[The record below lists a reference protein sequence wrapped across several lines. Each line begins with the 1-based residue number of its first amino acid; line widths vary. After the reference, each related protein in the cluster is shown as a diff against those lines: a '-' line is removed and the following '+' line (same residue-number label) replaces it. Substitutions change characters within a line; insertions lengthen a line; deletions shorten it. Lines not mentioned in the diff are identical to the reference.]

1 MSREYNSPDLESK
14 TVEEL
19 TAQLLDAHSKLTALQ
34 KEREMMLANISHD
47 LRAPLTAIRSA
58 VDLALSDDNTSAA
71 DYRKTLSLIDRR
83 TATLEDLINDMYY
96 LFCIE
101 DTSNTL
107 NTIQIDACTF
117 LEEYFYDAVIDSRY
131 DSFDMQFDVAEDL
144 KCTIKIDPPKM
155 ARVLDNLMTNAAKY
169 AQGLASPSAASGTVR
184 GENYNVLSSKTPYIR
199 LGARI
204 IDSESGRYLEISVT
218 DNGCGISPEALPHI
232 FTRTFTGS
240 DARTPGK
247 ASGSGLG
254 LSIAKAI
261 VERHDGSI
269 SVRSE
274 VGKGTEFKVM
284 LPVEREK

>member
-1 MSREYNSPDLESK
+1 MMSKEYNSPDLESK

-19 TAQLLDAHSKLTALQ
+19 TAQLLDAHSRLKALQ

-58 VDLALSDDNTSAA
+58 VDLALSEDATSAA
-71 DYRKTLSLIDRR
+71 DYRKILSLIDRR

-96 LFCIE
+96 LFCVE
-101 DTSNTL
+101 DTSNNL
-107 NTIQIDACTF
+107 NIIPIDACTF

-131 DSFDMQFDVAEDL
+131 DSFDMQLDVADDL
-144 KCTIKIDPPKM
+144 KCTIDIDPQKM

-169 AQGLASPSAASGTVR
+169 AQGFVSPSEASEAVQTR
-184 GENYNVLSSKTPYIR
+184 NNIPTPYIR
-199 LGARI
+199 LGARV
-204 IDSESGRYLEISVT
+204 IDSEGDTYLQISVT
-218 DNGCGISPEALPHI
+218 DNGCGISPEVLPNI
-232 FTRTFTGS
+232 FTRTYTGS
-240 DARTPGK
+240 IARSPGK

-269 SVRSE
+269 SVESE
-274 VGKGTEFKVM
+274 VGKGTEFRVM
-284 LPVEREK
+284 LPVKREQ